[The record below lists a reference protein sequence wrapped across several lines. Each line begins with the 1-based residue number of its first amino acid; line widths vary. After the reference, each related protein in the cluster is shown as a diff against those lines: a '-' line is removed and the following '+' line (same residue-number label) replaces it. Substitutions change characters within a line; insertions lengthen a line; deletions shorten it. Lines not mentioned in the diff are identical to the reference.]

1 MRRVFARYDALL
13 ISHPYL
19 TKATGTGVTYVF
31 SDLTA
36 QAIEARREPAPL
48 PARARA
54 ERALKFGAVGFFWIG
69 PVLTWWFAWA
79 DRWVPGTSA
88 RPVLA
93 KVALNQ
99 TVLGPP
105 LLASMF
111 CLTAL
116 TNGASAPQIGAKLDA
131 HLWDTWRDGVCVW
144 APVELV
150 QQSVVPLR
158 YRVAVSNVV
167 SYFWDTY
174 LSLKMMD
181 RPAPAPGLQRSMTQ
195 SRFRCDEPE
204 SGGGGPV
211 R

>member
-1 MRRVFARYDALL
+1 MSRTD
-13 ISHPYL
+13 
-19 TKATGTGVTYVF
+19 
-31 SDLTA
+31 
-36 QAIEARREPAPL
+36 
-48 PARARA
+48 
-54 ERALKFGAVGFFWIG
+54 
-69 PVLTWWFAWA
+69 
-79 DRWVPGTSA
+79 TS
-88 RPVLA
+88 
-93 KVALNQ
+93 
-99 TVLGPP
+99 
-105 LLASMF
+105 
-111 CLTAL
+111 
-116 TNGASAPQIGAKLDA
+116 NGASAPQIGAKLDA
-131 HLWDTWRDGVCVW
+131 HLWGTWRDGVCVW